1 MIWLPLT
8 IVVFFLVRWLAS
20 KIKHP
25 LVNPLLISVAIIIP
39 VLLLLD
45 VSYESYYEGNLVF
58 QYLLQPAVVALAFPL
73 YQQLPEIRAN
83 WKIILGACLV
93 GSIGSMLTSTLIAV
107 AMGVDLPLLASILG
121 KSVTTAIS
129 MEISSELGGIPAI
142 AAILVLVAGLVGA
155 LFAYPI
161 FKLLNITHPIA
172 KGLTMG
178 NVSHAL
184 GTATAFE
191 HSERDAAFS
200 SLALVLCGIITSI
213 FAPSF
218 MALAV
223 WLMV

>member
-1 MIWLPLT
+1 
-8 IVVFFLVRWLAS
+8 
-20 KIKHP
+20 
-25 LVNPLLISVAIIIP
+25 
-39 VLLLLD
+39 
-45 VSYESYYEGNLVF
+45 
-58 QYLLQPAVVALAFPL
+58 
-73 YQQLPEIRAN
+73 
-83 WKIILGACLV
+83 
-93 GSIGSMLTSTLIAV
+93 MLTSTLIAV